1 MALQAKASS
10 PQPTED
16 DLRST
21 KKVRIRS
28 DGEEAG
34 SGKSSEETDVVME
47 ERVPKA
53 GISYRD
59 KLTTG
64 DKAVGES
71 QKLPEV
77 MLTEADFQVGKEGE
91 IPCIEFSREIRA
103 TLAKGMERSLIVK
116 LLGRSI
122 LYHDLLAR
130 TQMLWKLKGSYQMV
144 DMEGG
149 FYCTTFALEEDYI
162 KVLTGGPWMVYGA
175 YLTVQPWS
183 LEFDAKT
190 GAISKVVAWIR
201 IPGLSIRYYHKSTL
215 RAIGALFGKCCE
227 NRLHDGGTWSRK
239 TSHICFACGK
249 YGHSKERCG
258 VQAQMSDGVRSRCVT
273 SRVHLLPDPPWRGD
287 PNLDAG
293 GKPTVNSSPYGS
305 WMMVKYPK
313 KGNNLYRG
321 KRRLGDLVMKA
332 GSRFNVLYDC
342 EDISPPSALAD
353 KKEPMENGTRV
364 PAQGCGQWEDI
375 KFARVKGW
383 GSPSPCQAQ
392 AVACGSG
399 VCPEKVPNPV
409 GALSRHDENGMVGV
423 VGPIAQGSG
432 LVPIKTSSSLEES
445 NHTVMI
451 LKQSRQALESLTV
464 PTREPML
471 PQASKMGRM
480 VKEEGVRR
488 IEPAA
493 LHMGLIFR
501 RAQNVILK

>member
-59 KLTTG
+59 KATTETR
-64 DKAVGES
+64 KWERARS
-71 QKLPEV
+71 YRR
-77 MLTEADFQVGKEGE
+77 
-91 IPCIEFSREIRA
+91 FSR
-103 TLAKGMERSLIVK
+103 
-116 LLGRSI
+116 
-122 LYHDLLAR
+122 
-130 TQMLWKLKGSYQMV
+130 
-144 DMEGG
+144 
-149 FYCTTFALEEDYI
+149 
-162 KVLTGGPWMVYGA
+162 GGPWMVYGA

-201 IPGLSIRYYHKSTL
+201 ILGLSIRYYHKSTL
-215 RAIGALFGKCCE
+215 RAIGALLGNVVKIDYMTE
-227 NRLHDGGTWSRK
+227 VDGTPYHIEYEGLP
-239 TSHICFACGK
+239 HICFACGK

-258 VQAQMSDGVRSRCVT
+258 VQAQMSDGVRSPVQNV
-273 SRVHLLPDPPWRGD
+273 SGASPSPIPHGVAN

-293 GKPTVNSSPYGS
+293 GKPMVNSSPYGS

-321 KRRLGDLVMKA
+321 KEANSGDLVMKA

-353 KKEPMENGTRV
+353 KKEPMENGKLNDQILLASPSNQGKIGSGQHNKKLDARSRPTSNGTMPGLLKQAQEYRPKAVVSGKTSSSPESKDGVLQV
-364 PAQGCGQWEDI
+364 PAKPKAI
-375 KFARVKGW
+375 
-383 GSPSPCQAQ
+383 
-392 AVACGSG
+392 ACGSG

-451 LKQSRQALESLTV
+451 LKQSRRGHGINNGSD
-464 PTREPML
+464 
-471 PQASKMGRM
+471 
-480 VKEEGVRR
+480 
-488 IEPAA
+488 
-493 LHMGLIFR
+493 
-501 RAQNVILK
+501 